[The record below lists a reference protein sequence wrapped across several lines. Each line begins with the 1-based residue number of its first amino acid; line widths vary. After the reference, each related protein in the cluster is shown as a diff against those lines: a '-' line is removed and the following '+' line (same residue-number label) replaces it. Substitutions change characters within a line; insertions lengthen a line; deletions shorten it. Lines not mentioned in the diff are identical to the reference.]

1 MKHYVGKL
9 AEIVIVKNMNFQLI
23 IVFVIIAIA
32 AGYFGL
38 NIWRKSKTFTKKSG
52 GCGSDCGCDAKK

>member
-1 MKHYVGKL
+1 
-9 AEIVIVKNMNFQLI
+9 MNFQSI
-23 IVFVIIAIA
+23 IVFIIIAFA

-52 GCGSDCGCDAKK
+52 GCGSDCGCEAKTNSE